1 MAIPHSTINLPL
13 IMSIPQAKLNSPLC
27 GVNSTVTG
35 SLSGSLR
42 SMLYSLITTSLAQV
56 SSVFRTKVTLA
67 GTPALSLR
75 LEGWKPSPLTSTVA
89 VCAPFCNADLAA
101 DCLFAAQQ
109 ACGGLQQFC
118 AGLQQSCAPLQQ
130 SCAGL
135 QHSLAGLQQ
144 SCAPLQQSCA
154 GLNANAV
161 RATAATSS
169 AMAAIIVFLFKV
181 FLLIVH
187 VSNNAQ
193 NFTRVAAAIP
203 SSHTATRCRVGVK
216 DEGPQARALAMLVME
231 DTTANWM
238 KLRISHPAR

>member
-1 MAIPHSTINLPL
+1 
-13 IMSIPQAKLNSPLC
+13 MSIPQAKMNSPLR

-89 VCAPFCNADLAA
+89 VCPPFCNADSAAA

-118 AGLQQSCAPLQQ
+118 AGLQQSCG
-130 SCAGL
+130 GL

-187 VSNNAQ
+187 DSNNAQ

-203 SSHTATRCRVGVK
+203 SSHTASRCRVGVK

-238 KLRISHPAR
+238 KLRISH

>member
-1 MAIPHSTINLPL
+1 MF
-13 IMSIPQAKLNSPLC
+13 IPQAKLNSPLR

-35 SLSGSLR
+35 SFSGSLR

-89 VCAPFCNADLAA
+89 VCAPFCNADSAA

-109 ACGGLQQFC
+109 ACG
-118 AGLQQSCAPLQQ
+118 
-130 SCAGL
+130 GL

-161 RATAATSS
+161 RATAVTSS

-187 VSNNAQ
+187 DSNNAQ
-193 NFTRVAAAIP
+193 NLTRVAAAIP

-216 DEGPQARALAMLVME
+216 
-231 DTTANWM
+231 
-238 KLRISHPAR
+238 